1 MEQRL
6 RLVQGTV
13 GKADKRMAE
22 RRRMQVPGQI
32 VWKDHR
38 GQTRMASVVTR
49 DVSEHGVSF
58 ECRTPLTV
66 PLFRLVYFQVDRH
79 VRSHPELPMTLRKQ
93 NVLSA
98 VFRVGECSQKTG
110 TPTEYALRLLVEPQK
125 AAAAAPASIPAR
137 AAWPTASGCTR
148 TA

>member
-6 RLVQGTV
+6 RLIQGS
-13 GKADKRMAE
+13 GGRAEKRAAE
-22 RRRMQVPGQI
+22 RHHVQVPAQI

-38 GQTRMASVVTR
+38 GQTQMASVVTR

-58 ECRTPLTV
+58 ECRTGLTIPLY
-66 PLFRLVYFQVDRH
+66 RLVYFQVDRLA
-79 VRSHPELPMTLRKQ
+79 RQRAELPATLRKQ

-98 VFRVGECSQKTG
+98 VFRVGSSSEATG
-110 TPTEYALRLLVEPQK
+110 TPTEYGLRLLVEPRP
-125 AAAAAPASIPAR
+125 AATAPQRPEWNTTTGRS
-137 AAWPTASGCTR
+137 R